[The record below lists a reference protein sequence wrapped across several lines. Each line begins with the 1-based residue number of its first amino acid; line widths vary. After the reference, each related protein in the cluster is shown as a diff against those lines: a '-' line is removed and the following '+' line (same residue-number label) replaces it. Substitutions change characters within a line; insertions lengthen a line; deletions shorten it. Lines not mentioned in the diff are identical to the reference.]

1 MIRVA
6 SRYPGAQPYADDE
19 LSRLAFC
26 GRGGDSQALLNLVL
40 AHRLVVV
47 YARSGLGKTSLLQAG
62 LAASLR
68 DEHHLPLLVRLN
80 DVGRP
85 PLVSLF
91 ETVEREAARQ
101 GVEHHARDTASL
113 WHYFKTVEFW
123 RDEVLLT
130 PVLVLDQFEELF
142 TLHTP
147 TTRAEFLR
155 GLGYVVRGA
164 RPKGSDA
171 SLEHGQLLSDH
182 PPNLRVVLSLRE
194 EFLGLLEEAADN
206 IPQILDHRFRLKPLG
221 VDAAA
226 RAVETPAGI
235 RDERF
240 STRPFRYAE
249 GTSKAVVGYLAA
261 QTGDGLA
268 TAQAHV
274 EPFYLQLICQRA
286 EEIARKRQSEGA
298 VDVIV
303 SLDDLG
309 GDPGL
314 RRTLRDF
321 YDDVL
326 GSIASRSVRRS
337 VRRLC
342 TDYLISPEGRRLSVD
357 RERIERNLTLDANT
371 LQHLVDRRLLRLDH
385 RADRSYF
392 ELSHDNMVEPILAAS
407 RVRGMMVG
415 GLKLFG
421 SGLLGLLALASLLA
435 GGPEVGQSLG
445 GLFVVTFVGLA
456 LWLATSGA
464 RQSVDILDRYRP
476 LHARQSAQ
484 MRPRSV
490 WTWLIFAYA
499 ALPTIELIEE
509 VIAFL
514 RGSDPLSPGS
524 LLSLFLLLLKTAAFV
539 GGAFALLG
547 FRARAVMS
555 FAVSLSSSLA
565 STVLDY
571 ESNVSRFPA
580 MDVLVVSASVIGLEV
595 VILVYAW
602 WLRKRHVLQ

>member
-1 MIRVA
+1 MV
-6 SRYPGAQPYADDE
+6 SRYPGAQPFADDE
-19 LSRLAFC
+19 LSRLVFC
-26 GRGGDSQALLNLVL
+26 GRDRDSQTLLDLVL

-47 YARSGLGKTSLLQAG
+47 YAKSGLGKTSLLQAG
-62 LAASLR
+62 LAAPLR
-68 DEHHLPLLVRLN
+68 DEQHLPLLVRLN

-85 PLVSLF
+85 PLVSL
-91 ETVEREAARQ
+91 VESVAHEAARQ
-101 GVEHHARDTASL
+101 GVEYHARNTASL

-123 RDEVLLT
+123 RGDVLLT

-142 TLHTP
+142 TLQNP
-147 TTRAEFLR
+147 KTRAEFLR
-155 GLGYVVRGA
+155 GLGYLVRGV
-164 RPKGSDA
+164 RPEGLEA
-171 SLEHGQLLSDH
+171 SPDQGQPPLSDR
-182 PPNLRVVLSLRE
+182 PPNLRVVISLRE
-194 EFLGLLEEAADN
+194 DFLGLLEEAADN

-221 VDAAA
+221 VADAAG
-226 RAVETPAGI
+226 AVEKPAGI
-235 RDERF
+235 NDDRF
-240 STRPFRYAE
+240 STRPFRYGQ
-249 GTSKAVVGYLAA
+249 GTVDAIVEYLAGR
-261 QTGDGLA
+261 TGDGLG
-268 TAQAHV
+268 TTYRHV
-274 EPFYLQLICQRA
+274 EPFHLQLICERA
-286 EEIARKRQSEGA
+286 EDIARARQLKGLD
-298 VDVIV
+298 DVIV
-303 SLDDLG
+303 TFDDLG
-309 GDPGL
+309 GVAGL
-314 RRTLRDF
+314 GETLGDF
-321 YDDVL
+321 YADL
-326 GSIASRSVRRS
+326 LRSIPSRKVRRN
-337 VRRLC
+337 VQRLC
-342 TDYLISPEGRRLSVD
+342 TEYLIGPEGGRLSVD
-357 RERIERNLTLDANT
+357 REQIERSLTLDANT

-392 ELSHDNMVEPILAAS
+392 ELSHDNLVEPILATS

-435 GGPEVGQSLG
+435 GGLEVGQGLD

-484 MRPRSV
+484 MRPRTV

-514 RGSDPLSPGS
+514 RGSDSLSPGS

-547 FRARAVMS
+547 FRARAVLL
-555 FAVSLSSSLA
+555 FAVSLGSSLA

-571 ESNVSRFPA
+571 EFNVSRFPA
-580 MDVLVVSASVIGLEV
+580 MDVLIVSASVIGLEV
-595 VILVYAW
+595 AILGYAW
-602 WLRKRHVLQ
+602 WLRKRQVLH